1 MKGHSRAHQDGWRG
15 EASWHPF
22 DGGDGDVDVGVDVGV
37 DADVDVEVEVESEGE
52 VSRC

>member
-22 DGGDGDVDVGVDVGV
+22 DGVDGDVDVV
-37 DADVDVEVEVESEGE
+37 VEVEVESEGE